1 MAQKSTSGHRFSEH
15 SIEIIDFGI
24 ISAYILA
31 DAGYDVFLMNS
42 RGTTYSRNHI
52 SKNPDNS
59 SSGFWQFTW
68 FEIGVYDNAAVV
80 DYVLEKM
87 NTDKVYFIGMSQGS
101 TTILV
106 LLSERPEYNDK
117 IAAAS
122 LLVPIGYMK
131 RLHESMKHLDFLM
144 PLLQV
149 IMNIFA
155 LSHFDEFVVSFTIV
169 SLRMN
174 QLLWYWLCV
183 CVFHILSSIRDVKP
197 NRVFGLTT
205 IFIDMN
211 ID

>member
-68 FEIGVYDNAAVV
+68 FEIGVYDNAAVI
-80 DYVLEKM
+80 DYVLEKT
-87 NTDKVYFIGMSQGS
+87 NTAKVYFIGLSQG
-101 TTILV
+101 TTTLMV
-106 LLSERPEYNDK
+106 LLSERPEYNEK

-122 LLVPIGYMK
+122 LIAPVGYMK
-131 RLHESMKHLDFLM
+131 RLHFLSKYLDFLM
-144 PLLQV
+144 PLVQV
-149 IMNIFA
+149 IMIIF
-155 LSHFDEFVVSFTIV
+155 LLNHFDAVLI
-169 SLRMN
+169 
-174 QLLWYWLCV
+174 
-183 CVFHILSSIRDVKP
+183 
-197 NRVFGLTT
+197 
-205 IFIDMN
+205 
-211 ID
+211 